1 MAGNLDVLIRV
12 LSRKFLALSFAPGSE
27 RGHSRVALISGP
39 GNSSAVIVSGVGASA
54 GEAVGDALRAR
65 RRYLTE
71 ELTTLTELEQALWNG
86 TDKGA
91 T

>member
-1 MAGNLDVLIRV
+1 
-12 LSRKFLALSFAPGSE
+12 
-27 RGHSRVALISGP
+27 
-39 GNSSAVIVSGVGASA
+39 VIVSGVGASA

-86 TDKGA
+86 TDKGV